1 MRRPQPGLVAL
12 SAFFAAGAIV
22 ALLTAIALW
31 APGSVLEP
39 MWRLNPQAHVAF
51 QAMGPWAI
59 VLMVAVTAACAFS
72 AVGLWI
78 RAQWGH
84 RLAVTLLA
92 VNLLGDATNALVR
105 GDLRTLIG
113 LPIAAA
119 FMVYL
124 LSPGVRSQ
132 LTTPKAAA

>member
-1 MRRPQPGLVAL
+1 MRRPRLGLVLL
-12 SAFFAAGAIV
+12 SAFFALGAMI

-51 QAMGPWAI
+51 QAMGPSAI
-59 VLMVAVTAACAFS
+59 LLMVGVTGACALS
-72 AVGLWI
+72 AVGLWM
-78 RAQWGH
+78 RARWGQ
-84 RLAVTLLA
+84 RLAVALLA
-92 VNLLGDATNALVR
+92 VNLIGDATNALVR

-119 FMVYL
+119 LIAYL
-124 LSPGVRSQ
+124 LSPGVQGQ
-132 LTTPKAAA
+132 LRTPKAAA